1 MKFAFT
7 ADIHLSKYGQDK
19 IEDKTNLPERLH
31 SLKTSLDHM
40 AEYCVENDIRVMVVG
55 GDILHGKS
63 IIHAIAQDIMLDYFT
78 HWSDIIKFYVI
89 DGNHDLSG
97 KGHSVVSAL
106 KPLKYLGGL
115 TWVPFNEVLRIKDIL
130 MVPYG
135 PDMVN
140 VIKNGSAE
148 TLISH
153 FGLSEGML
161 NSGISIVSDIS
172 LKDLFV
178 KYKNVFLGHYHK
190 PQDIIRDDINLY
202 YVGSPIQLDWGE
214 KNDEKRF
221 LVVDTE
227 LGTVDSIP
235 TTGYKK
241 HIELDVT
248 NSNKTE
254 ILKEAQQAREE
265 GHWVKVI
272 KRETIDLGL
281 ENDFMVVDKTEKDIT
296 NRGITGSMSQ
306 GDKFQKFLE
315 IKEIDESQHELYLKK
330 ARELVDKCEG

>member
-19 IEDKTNLPERLH
+19 IEDETNLPERLH
-31 SLKTSLDHM
+31 SLKTVLDNI
-40 AEYCVENDIRVMVVG
+40 ATYCVENNIRVMVIG

-63 IIHAIAQDIMLDYFT
+63 IIHAIAQDLMLDYF
-78 HWSDIIKFYVI
+78 WNWRDVIKFYVM

-97 KGHSVVSAL
+97 KGHKVVSAL
-106 KPLKYLGGL
+106 KSLRHVSGV
-115 TWVPFNEVLRIKDIL
+115 TWVPFDEVLRIGDML

-135 PDMVN
+135 PDMVD
-140 VIKNGSAE
+140 VIKNASAK

-153 FGLSEGML
+153 FGLSEGVM
-161 NSGISIVSDIS
+161 NSGISIVSEIS
-172 LKDLFV
+172 LKSLV
-178 KYKNVFLGHYHK
+178 GKYELVLLGHYHK
-190 PQDIIRDDINLY
+190 PQEIIRDDIKLY

-227 LGTVDSIP
+227 TLEVESIP

-241 HIELDVT
+241 HIEFDVT

-254 ILKEAQQAREE
+254 VIELAKEAKEA
-265 GHWVKVI
+265 GHWVKVV
-272 KRETIDLGL
+272 KRETIDLGKD
-281 ENDFMVVDKTEKDIT
+281 NDFMVVDKTERDIT

-306 GDKFQKFLE
+306 DDKFKKFLE
-315 IKEIDESQHELYLKK
+315 IKEIPDDEHEQYMVK

>member
-7 ADIHLSKYGQDK
+7 ADIHFSKYGQDK
-19 IEDKTNLPERLH
+19 LEDETNLPERLH
-31 SLKTSLDHM
+31 SLKTVLDNM
-40 AEYCVENDIRVMVVG
+40 AKYCVQNNIRVAVIG

-63 IIHAIAQDIMLDYFT
+63 IIHAIAQDIMLDYFS
-78 HWSDIIKFYVI
+78 HWKDLIKFYVI

-97 KGHSVVSAL
+97 KGHNVVSAL
-106 KPLKYLGGL
+106 KPLRYMDGL
-115 TWVPFNEVLRIKDIL
+115 TWVPFDEVLRIGDIIF
-130 MVPYG
+130 VPYG
-135 PDMVN
+135 PDMVD
-140 VIKNGSAE
+140 VIKNASAK

-153 FGLSEGML
+153 FGLSEGVL
-161 NSGISIVSDIS
+161 NSGISIISEIS
-172 LKDLFV
+172 LKSLIG
-178 KYKNVFLGHYHK
+178 KYELVLLGHYHK
-190 PQDIIRDDINLY
+190 PQEIIRDDIRLY

-227 LGTVDSIP
+227 TLEVESIP

-254 ILKEAQQAREE
+254 IIKLAQEAREE

-272 KRETIDLGL
+272 KRETIDLGK
-281 ENDFMVVDKTEKDIT
+281 ENDFMVVDKIERDIT

-306 GDKFQKFLE
+306 DDKFKKFLE
-315 IKEIDESQHELYLKK
+315 IKEIPDDEHEQYMVK
-330 ARELVDKCEG
+330 ARELVDNCEG